1 MSMKFL
7 KGFFKTVAVLFLIFG
22 VGRYVLDSISMY
34 NTLSTEQTYIENTFT
49 DLHKADVETKVLFD
63 EFADNLAYR
72 KWANYFLTVRSNF
85 DKWDLE
91 SKELK
96 GQLVD
101 RLGADTH
108 AGKYIEALHSSYGTC
123 CKPSDQKRWK
133 VMGTTLGG
141 WVKAMGDSETLPTEN
156 ELNILE
162 TVLKDT
168 ARGKYARKNYDRNLF
183 LTLVFYTIGDQGV
196 YGLGLNSH
204 KFKGLKH
211 IPYEFTIEMA
221 NLLQVMPQSDLKIL
235 LSGYFLNMKNV
246 NLKTY
251 RDKACFS
258 TPVHG
263 GDQGRKK
270 CLFENLA
277 ARCNNL
283 EAKSWYAIAN
293 YFKQN
298 YNLKSKHHYY
308 IKNTSD
314 INYATHRYDEC
325 IKNGYNQIII
335 K

>member
-1 MSMKFL
+1 MKFL

-34 NTLSTEQTYIENTFT
+34 NTLSTEQTYIENTFA

-133 VMGTTLGG
+133 VMGTTLGA
-141 WVKAMGDSETLPTEN
+141 WVKAMDDSETLPTEN

-168 ARGKYARKNYDRNLF
+168 ALGVVHRPIEEKNAIFDAFSYAIGAPGFYSYMRKKNTFR
-183 LTLVFYTIGDQGV
+183 
-196 YGLGLNSH
+196 GLGSMPSH
-204 KFKGLKH
+204 
-211 IPYEFTIEMA
+211 FTIAMA
-221 NLLQVMPQSDLKIL
+221 SLLQKLPEFDSKTFLA
-235 LSGYFLNMKNV
+235 GYFMSMKSV
-246 NLKTY
+246 HLETY

-258 TPVHG
+258 TPAHG
-263 GDQGRKK
+263 GEQGRQE
-270 CLFENLA
+270 CLANSLN
-277 ARCNNL
+277 ARCLNL
-283 EAKSWYAIAN
+283 EAKSFYAIAK
-293 YFKQN
+293 YLEE
-298 YNLKSKHHYY
+298 NLKDYSPESKY
-308 IKNTSD
+308 IKKTAD

-335 K
+335 E